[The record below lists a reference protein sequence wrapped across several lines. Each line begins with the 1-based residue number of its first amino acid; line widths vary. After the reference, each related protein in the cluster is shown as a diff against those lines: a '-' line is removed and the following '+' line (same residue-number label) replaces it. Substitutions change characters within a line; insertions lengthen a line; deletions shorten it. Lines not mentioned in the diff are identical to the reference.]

1 MFWKIVKFLLLLPF
15 ALITAYLIFV
25 IGLGFSL
32 LPLAFIF
39 STNGFVIAFI
49 CIVIF
54 FVGEEIF
61 KYIQKNKV
69 LAQKSEIQADTLPIE
84 TIICLSLSPILYPQ
98 KEQISETKDGFTKSF
113 ALADIHFSALDQK
126 TIGTFAAPGTI
137 WINTQE
143 LKKNEFDNMGSLF
156 FYQED
161 KKIDISIPK
170 TVLHG
175 ISPYAHLYVSSKLY
189 NIILNDV
196 KKKKYIKLVLGYR
209 KGVITNIFE
218 YEIVTKKIIKDYL
231 LNFLKKIEGIH
242 FFHEFKNT
250 INLGISRLDLPSRT
264 SKNKLKTPRRARA

>member
-69 LAQKSEIQADTLPIE
+69 LAQKSKIQTEPMPISE
-84 TIICLSLSPILYPQ
+84 IICLSLSPILYLK
-98 KEQISETKDGFTKSF
+98 KEQISETKDGFTKSI
-113 ALADIHFSALDQK
+113 ALSNMHFSALDK
-126 TIGTFAAPGTI
+126 ISIGTLSTIGTI
-137 WINTQE
+137 WINTKE
-143 LKKNEFDNMGSLF
+143 FKKNESDDIGSLTF
-156 FYQED
+156 VQD
-161 KKIDISIPK
+161 NKIIDISSSKNIIFRV
-170 TVLHG
+170 T
-175 ISPYAHLYVSSKLY
+175 PYVDLYVSSKLY

-196 KKKKYIKLVLGYR
+196 KKKKYVKLVLGYR
-209 KGVITNIFE
+209 NGVITNIFE
-218 YEIVTKKIIKDYL
+218 YEIVSKKIIKDYL
-231 LNFLKKIEGIH
+231 FDFLKKIPRDH
-242 FFHEFKNT
+242 YANEFEKA
-250 INLGISRLDLPSRT
+250 IKEAISYLDLPSRT